1 MGKESFNQFSDIIL
15 GVVAAMLVV
24 VIILGTLYLYT
35 SNWPPM
41 VVVES
46 GSMQH
51 SSDFAYLGDLNIGD
65 MVLVKKVTSVSQ
77 ITTYVQGER
86 NGFSSYGEFGN
97 VIIYRPYGNS
107 SILIIHRAIAYLQY
121 NSTGGG
127 FNIPSLAHLNYSD
140 WFVITP
146 TGDKNYVSN
155 VIYNVEIKN
164 VGYPH
169 TPVIIPV
176 KEILSINARFSGFI
190 TMGDYNHAHW
200 GENATDQSRGIFP
213 DPVRL
218 QWVVGVATGLLPYF
232 GLIKLFF
239 DGGIPKGT
247 PKNSIYA
254 LVLIIAGVVFLGIGT
269 PELIRFIK
277 NRREKNNDMETK
289 KGSD

>member
-1 MGKESFNQFSDIIL
+1 MGKESYNQFSDTIL
-15 GVVAAMLVV
+15 SVAAAMLVV

-77 ITTYVQGER
+77 ITTYVQGEQ

-107 SILIIHRAIAYLQY
+107 SILIIHRAIVYLQY

-127 FNIPSLAHLNYSD
+127 FNIPSLARLNYSD

-176 KEILSINARFSGFI
+176 KGILRINARFSGFI

-200 GENATDQSRGIFP
+200 GENATDQSLGIFP
-213 DPVRL
+213 DPVKL

-239 DGGIPKGT
+239 DGGIPAGT
-247 PKNSIYA
+247 PQNSIYA

-269 PELIRFIK
+269 LELIGFIK
-277 NRREKNNDMETK
+277 NRREKNNEPETK
-289 KGSD
+289 K